1 MRRSHHAT
9 EKQVYFVMREESAE
23 ASVIHRAPIEQQQKF
38 WAGRFSDADW
48 RTERFVRRMKDA
60 PLF

>member
-23 ASVIHRAPIEQQQKF
+23 ASVIHRAPIEQQKF
-38 WAGRFSDADW
+38 WAGRFSDAGW
-48 RTERFVRRMKDA
+48 WTERFVRRMKDG